1 MKEYT
6 KIKTA
11 QTIICD
17 MCNELHPDEP
27 CRQSACEWMQWIEED
42 AIDITAEWTKV
53 EDGCQ
58 KTGLTYFAG
67 MNISAMEVTTGC
79 SELTGLGI
87 NITEIGRGTPLSDT
101 RREFWRGCRCL
112 IRQKGKRSGAAN
124 DDWMCKRDDVVRI
137 VMFRK
142 DGKNGI

>member
-1 MKEYT
+1 MKEYA

-53 EDGCQ
+53 EDGLPENGVNVLCWYEYFRYGSYNRMFRTYGIGYQYNGNWAGDAAFGHKARVLAWMPLPDPPKGQ
-58 KTGLTYFAG
+58 K
-67 MNISAMEVTTGC
+67 VGC
-79 SELTGLGI
+79 S
-87 NITEIGRGTPLSDT
+87 
-101 RREFWRGCRCL
+101 
-112 IRQKGKRSGAAN
+112 K
-124 DDWMCKRDDVVRI
+124 
-137 VMFRK
+137 
-142 DGKNGI
+142 